1 MYTYVH
7 IYAIHTI
14 IHVDIFVEEDH
25 FANFVMVRDLL
36 QTLLLIFSE
45 FKQINERSISP
56 GNHLK
61 NVGGIEIN

>member
-25 FANFVMVRDLL
+25 FANFVMARDHTVMVVRD
-36 QTLLLIFSE
+36 QTLCW
-45 FKQINERSISP
+45 
-56 GNHLK
+56 
-61 NVGGIEIN
+61 